1 MSKTLRTKNMVLIR
15 QIELPEDGG
24 TVTLYENPKADTY
37 VGVGTS
43 ELIVHRYAARGK
55 IENWVA
61 NYELIDEEN
70 ESSLHPINLEYGNK
84 ILDRIEEGDNYSNVF
99 IFYTDEAIE
108 SVLPTE
114 KSIEEHTYTSTG
126 IKFWRHQEAMF
137 NYKNGDPNTV
147 ISTHISP
154 EGSCNLKCPFC
165 FQTDKSF
172 TRKPYMGVINL
183 EFFKNIIDQADD
195 LGVGAITLGSRGEP
209 TMHKKFTDILNFI
222 STKKNIMEV
231 KLNTNGSY
239 LTEDMC
245 HSILKNNLT
254 QIVISSDHYI
264 KKDYER
270 LRLGSNFEKVVANV
284 DMLFNIRAK
293 NYPNSIT
300 EIRVS
305 GVDNDKN
312 LDREKFKNFWIKR
325 CDHVSASFPL
335 ERWDTYNNKP
345 HPEIN
350 DPCEN
355 LWDRMYIWFD
365 GKVNPC
371 DADYKSLLSYGNAK
385 DKTIQEHKRAANS
398 RK

>member
-1 MSKTLRTKNMVLIR
+1 MSKNLGKATSANQISIGENVDEKKIISFVFSILEVFKDYAINKNDPYLDDIIR
-15 QIELPEDGG
+15 NLETNKSLGFPLNKHIELYIYKHLEDPIKVIKYILFRYKFYLTG
-24 TVTLYENPKADTY
+24 TK
-37 VGVGTS
+37 
-43 ELIVHRYAARGK
+43 K
-55 IENWVA
+55 
-61 NYELIDEEN
+61 
-70 ESSLHPINLEYGNK
+70 INLGFPPY
-84 ILDRIEEGDNYSNVF
+84 ILIELVS
-99 IFYTDEAIE
+99 
-108 SVLPTE
+108 
-114 KSIEEHTYTSTG
+114 
-126 IKFWRHQEAMF
+126 
-137 NYKNGDPNTV
+137 
-147 ISTHISP
+147 
-154 EGSCNLKCPFC
+154 SCNLKCPFC

-239 LTEDMC
+239 LTEEMC

-385 DKTIQEHKRAANS
+385 DKTIQELWNNKFIKKNREIHLSNKRCDINPCDRCGATYV
-398 RK
+398 